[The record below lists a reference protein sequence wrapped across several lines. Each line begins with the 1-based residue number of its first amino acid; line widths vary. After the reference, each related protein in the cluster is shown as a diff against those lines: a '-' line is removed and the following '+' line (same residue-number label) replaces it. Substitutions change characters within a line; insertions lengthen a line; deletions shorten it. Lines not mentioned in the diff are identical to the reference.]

1 MNDVP
6 PSSFPDWTPPR
17 RSIPAGDVPQY
28 QPSPATESPAAPAK
42 PRPIEPPPI
51 PQEKPSRSQ
60 RPLIATGLAVAVG
73 LSSLAFVLGRVS
85 VSNDP
90 PAVPVATRTAVVQP
104 VATAPPNDVDPVDA
118 IPETA
123 GQGLTMEIPDE
134 LEPVAAVARQVGP
147 AVVQIETVGG
157 VGSGVIYDASGLI
170 LTAAHVVDGSTVVTV
185 RLSDGTSVQGTV
197 VGTHT
202 ATDIAVVSIPGRRD
216 LPTAVLA
223 IGLDP
228 SIGSLAVALV
238 SPFGLDQTVT
248 AGVVSAVRTI
258 GGVGMVQTDAAINPG
273 NSGGPLVDRLG
284 RVIGINDQIF
294 TQSGANEG
302 VGFAISIDIAA
313 LVADQLVAGDEVQLA
328 RLGVSSITV
337 SNGAAG
343 ALVQEVVEGSAAEA
357 AGLLVGDLIVA
368 IDGRSIQDSGDLRA
382 EIISTLPGT
391 AVDLSVVRNGTNIT
405 VTAVLGSATF

>member
-1 MNDVP
+1 MKDVP
-6 PSSFPDWTPPR
+6 PPSFPDWTPPR
-17 RSIPAGDVPQY
+17 RSVPAGDVPQY
-28 QPSPATESPAAPAK
+28 QPPLATESPAAPAK

-51 PQEKPSRSQ
+51 PREKPGRSQ

-73 LSSLAFVLGRVS
+73 LSSLAFVLGRAS

-90 PAVPVATRTAVVQP
+90 LTVPVATSAAVVQS
-104 VATAPPNDVDPVDA
+104 VATSPPNDVDPVDT
-118 IPETA
+118 IPEA
-123 GQGLTMEIPDE
+123 DQGLTMEIPDE

-202 ATDIAVVSIPGRRD
+202 ATDVAVVSIPGRRD

-228 SIGSLAVALV
+228 SIGSLAVALG

-248 AGVVSAVRTI
+248 AGVVSAIRTI

-294 TQSGANEG
+294 TQSGTNEG

-328 RLGVSSITV
+328 RLGVSSTTV

-391 AVDLSVVRNGTNIT
+391 AVDLSVVRNGTSII